1 MNGLPKVRRTYGFP
15 PRRNSFCKI
24 RNSEQERQ
32 TIKSMPL
39 EIMKSYVGHSTSM
52 DTYGIYGHDVDGEL
66 QYAANFV
73 EGTIERI
80 LKGEK

>member
-1 MNGLPKVRRTYGFP
+1 
-15 PRRNSFCKI
+15 
-24 RNSEQERQ
+24 
-32 TIKSMPL
+32 MPL